1 MKSTTNDDSNL
12 LGKIIKQHRVVI
24 PLTLEQLANVVGVSS
39 SHLGRIERGERTPSA
54 RVLRKIAGPL
64 GFSEVEL
71 LTLADYL
78 SPESSDIVG
87 GQGQFGRLDP
97 NVARALSQ
105 EPVEVQ
111 RAVLAICSAL
121 KCIAKG
127 SVHENKRQY

>member
-1 MKSTTNDDSNL
+1 MNDDSNL
-12 LGKIIKQHRVVI
+12 LGKIIKQHRALI
-24 PLTLEQLANVVGVSS
+24 PLTLERLANAVGVSS

-54 RVLRKIAGPL
+54 RVLRKIAKPL
-64 GFSEVEL
+64 GFTEVEL

-78 SPESSDIVG
+78 SPQPSSAIENHAH
-87 GQGQFGRLDP
+87 FGRLDP

-121 KCIAKG
+121 KYIAKG
-127 SVHENKRQY
+127 TTHENKGQ